1 MSMPEGSIRL
11 RPVQQDDIPLLDRW
25 RNDRDGTDESG
36 AFLAMH
42 RRRTRTLERWQQNG
56 LLAEDE
62 GMVLI
67 CRDDEPVGVIQ
78 WHPVAYGANQGS
90 QALNIGIMI
99 TAAARGQG
107 IGSQAQRLI
116 ATYLFEQT
124 LAHRIEAST
133 DVTNIAEQRALERA
147 GFTREGILRGAQFRL
162 GQWHD
167 MVSYSKLRTDV

>member
-1 MSMPEGSIRL
+1 
-11 RPVQQDDIPLLDRW
+11 
-25 RNDRDGTDESG
+25 
-36 AFLAMH
+36 
-42 RRRTRTLERWQQNG
+42 
-56 LLAEDE
+56 
-62 GMVLI
+62 
-67 CRDDEPVGVIQ
+67 
-78 WHPVAYGANQGS
+78 
-90 QALNIGIMI
+90 MI

-116 ATYLFEQT
+116 AEYLFEQT
-124 LAHRIEAST
+124 LVHRIEAST